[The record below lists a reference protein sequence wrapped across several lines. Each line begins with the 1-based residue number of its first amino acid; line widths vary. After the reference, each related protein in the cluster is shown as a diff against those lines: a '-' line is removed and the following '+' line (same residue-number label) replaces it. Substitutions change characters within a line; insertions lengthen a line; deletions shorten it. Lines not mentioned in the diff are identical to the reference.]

1 MQTDV
6 AEVLVEVLPEIY
18 QKHPDLYAEKYK
30 YTDYLKGKIYDKSQ
44 NEIILTELEKKLI
57 PTFGQEYNKED
68 LFYMQKMYLLYPKN
82 VPEKLLALSWDHIK
96 IILDLF
102 AKEKREYYIN
112 VCFDNEWDINVLKK
126 AILHNEYEKF
136 CFLKQKYKKASFS
149 QVDFH
154 NCLDYIWE
162 E

>member
-96 IILDLF
+96 IILNLF
-102 AKEKREYYIN
+102 YMI
-112 VCFDNEWDINVLKK
+112 
-126 AILHNEYEKF
+126 
-136 CFLKQKYKKASFS
+136 
-149 QVDFH
+149 
-154 NCLDYIWE
+154 
-162 E
+162 